1 MTVRVSLDARRM
13 ISTALLMVGI
23 GCLGVYGSSTLY
35 AKFHQLYESWSFDK
49 ARERG
54 VNTEN
59 QTDEGNAPFAIFT
72 PAGKS
77 SHRAPLRNH
86 GQQQPLS
93 REGAVIGR
101 VFVPRLSLTAMVEE
115 GTDDDI
121 LLRAVGHI
129 PGTALPGAN
138 GNVAIA
144 GHRDSFLRALKDVRR
159 NDEIDFETLD
169 GSFRYTVDQLTVVD
183 PDNIS
188 VLKPT
193 PDKTLTIVTCFPFR
207 YIGHAP
213 RRYIVRARQVSELSK
228 K

>member
-13 ISTALLMVGI
+13 ISTALLIVGI
-23 GCLGVYGSSTLY
+23 GCLGVYGSSAFY

-49 ARERG
+49 ARAEEATTSG
-54 VNTEN
+54 EV
-59 QTDEGNAPFAIFT
+59 DEAKTPFAILT
-72 PAGKS
+72 PGRAT
-77 SHRAPLRNH
+77 HRGSLQRHEPQRIPSA
-86 GQQQPLS
+86 
-93 REGAVIGR
+93 EGAVIGR

-115 GTDDDI
+115 GADDDI

-193 PDKTLTIVTCFPFR
+193 PEKTLTIVTCFPFR

-213 RRYIVRARQVSELSK
+213 RRYIVRARQISELSK